1 MLLIMPSREK
11 LIIEGQL
18 FERID
23 YAALLGI
30 RAISL

>member
-1 MLLIMPSREK
+1 MILIMPSREK

-23 YAALLGI
+23 YDVLLGI
-30 RAISL
+30 RAVSL